1 MKIFL
6 TGSTGV
12 IGSRALPGLVQAGH
26 DVTAVARTDEKAG
39 LVEQLGGIPVRCDL
53 FDAAAVRDAVDGH
66 DVVVNLATHIPPL
79 RKAARTANW
88 ATNDRLRT
96 EASGNLVEAATMA
109 RASRFVQE
117 SICFPYEDQG
127 ADWADESTPMSPT
140 SVTASALTAEANTA
154 KFAERGGAAVVLRF
168 AQLYS
173 ADSDHVSTF
182 HSMVRKHLPPLLGE
196 PDSYT
201 PFVHADDAAA
211 AVVAAIEAPSGTY
224 NVGDDQPL
232 TRAEANAVIARALGV
247 KTPFTVPSVLL
258 RLAPEKLDALTRSIR
273 VSNTRFRSATDW
285 APTYRSIREGWPTV
299 VPS

>member
-1 MKIFL
+1 
-6 TGSTGV
+6 
-12 IGSRALPGLVQAGH
+12 
-26 DVTAVARTDEKAG
+26 
-39 LVEQLGGIPVRCDL
+39 
-53 FDAAAVRDAVDGH
+53 
-66 DVVVNLATHIPPL
+66 
-79 RKAARTANW
+79 
-88 ATNDRLRT
+88 
-96 EASGNLVEAATMA
+96 MA
-109 RASRFVQE
+109 RASKFVQE

-127 ADWADESTPMSPT
+127 ADWTDESTPMSPT

-154 KFAERGGAAVVLRF
+154 KFPERGGAAVVLRF

-211 AVVAAIEAPSGTY
+211 AVVAVIEAPSGTY
-224 NVGDDQPL
+224 NVGDDEPL
-232 TRAEANAVIARALGV
+232 SRAEANAVIARALGV
-247 KTPFTVPSVLL
+247 KPPFTVPSVLL
-258 RLAPEKLDALTRSIR
+258 RLASEKLDALTRSIR

-285 APTYRSIREGWPTV
+285 APTYRSIREGRPTV